1 MPREADVPYFN
12 YRSGGDEGW
21 RAGTA
26 CGPIGTK
33 HPWTAN
39 GPNSEKP
46 LRLGQQICMEI
57 CPVRIHCLAYSL
69 AADIHHGTWGGMREG
84 ERRALS
90 ATERRRIIAMGRM
103 TPYDEEQFL
112 RTSREYRM
120 VVVIAK
126 TKFVPHLAPGE
137 VGEVEDPLARAAVRN
152 GYADLVGR
160 VQNFDEWMYH
170 GAELVVAGRTAQA
183 NDEAA
188 AGRAKKPQTE
198 MVAQPV
204 VAMGE
209 SA

>member
-12 YRSGGDEGW
+12 FRSGGGEEWREG
-21 RAGTA
+21 AA

-39 GPNSEKP
+39 GPGSSVA
-46 LRLGQQICMEI
+46 LRLGEQICNDI
-57 CPVRIHCLAYSL
+57 CPVRIHCLAYAL
-69 AADIHHGTWGGMREG
+69 RAEIHHGTWGGMREG
-84 ERRALS
+84 ERSKLREP
-90 ATERRRIIAMGRM
+90 ERRRIIAMGRM
-103 TPYDEEQFL
+103 TPYDEDQFL
-112 RTSREYRM
+112 RATREYRM

-126 TKFVPHLAPGE
+126 TKFVPHLAPGD

-152 GYADLVGR
+152 GYAELVGE

-170 GAELVVAGRTAQA
+170 GAELIVAGRTTRA
-183 NDEAA
+183 NSGAA
-188 AGRAKKPQTE
+188 EVAKGPATE

-204 VAMGE
+204 VAFEE